1 MGGSSGSG
9 ASPTQST
16 ISQVSLPEY
25 AEPYFH
31 RIMQRGEAESLQ
43 PYSPYQGQRLA
54 YWSPDE
60 LNAQAMTR
68 GYAGAGTPA
77 EYGQAAHRASQVG
90 APMTSGYT
98 APTDYAS
105 QYTAGRMGGGGGRR
119 FWPMGQQGQRGDP
132 TAPEYGQPEPPPY
145 REGQGASSAEAIPN
159 WMQPRRG
166 RGGYRAPGKEFFGG
180 YDPNQRASGYR
191 PQEMGAGYSP
201 LPYDLDPYMNPYQQ
215 GVIDL
220 EKKQA
225 IKESEKMRGAA
236 EERAIQAGGLGGYRE
251 AILQAQ
257 REKNLASQLG
267 SIQTR
272 GSQASFAQAQ
282 QQLERE
288 RGARLAGAE
297 FGLQRYGVGEGTRQ
311 RQEEFQQQAYT
322 TGEQARLEA
331 AKMGMS
337 AAEQENAARQ
347 AQEKFRQSRYG
358 LTQEA
363 RQAQEKLRQSG
374 WGMGEGA
381 RQAQEE
387 LKQRAY
393 DVSGKYGIASADAL
407 RGIGGARQQDVQA
420 RIAAMSTQGERS
432 RAMRQ
437 AGMDIGYQDFM
448 RQQRYPSERIGG
460 LSALLRGVPA
470 GRDEQI
476 STYEQ
481 QPGLFQSALSMG
493 LGGLGLYRGLR

>member
-16 ISQVSLPEY
+16 ISQVTLPEY

-77 EYGQAAHRASQVG
+77 EYGQAAQRASQVG

-119 FWPMGQQGQRGDP
+119 
-132 TAPEYGQPEPPPY
+132 
-145 REGQGASSAEAIPN
+145 
-159 WMQPRRG
+159 G

-180 YDPNQRASGYR
+180 GYEPDPRASGYR

-201 LPYDLDPYMNPYQQ
+201 LPYDLAPYVNPYQQ

-220 EKKQA
+220 EKQKA
-225 IKESEKMRGAA
+225 IKESEKIRTGA

-251 AILQAQ
+251 AILQAE
-257 REKNLASQLG
+257 REKNLANQLG

-272 GSQASFAQAQ
+272 GSQAAFTQAQ

-288 RGARLAGAE
+288 RAAQLAGAE

-358 LTQEA
+358 MTQEA

-393 DVSGKYGIASADAL
+393 DVSGRYGIASADAL
-407 RGIGGARQQDVQA
+407 RGIGGARQQDVQS
-420 RIAAMSTQGERS
+420 RIAAMQAQGERA

-448 RQQRYPSERIGG
+448 RQQRYPSERIAG

-481 QPGLFQSALSMG
+481 QPGLFQSSLSMG